1 MRGHVDTQYKWNS
14 NCVPRATFLD
24 SSSRFAFNEIGKF
37 SFYNVYLQ
45 ISLTPNRCVQSV
57 LDLFSV

>member
-1 MRGHVDTQYKWNS
+1 MRGHLDTQYKWIS
-14 NCVPRATFLD
+14 SFVLRATFLE
-24 SSSRFAFNEIGKF
+24 SASRFPFNEIGKF

-45 ISLTPNRCVQSV
+45 ISLPPNPCVQSV